1 MKKMNLRYSIV
12 TLLVIFSL
20 SACTLPGF
28 STPTPFSFP
37 TPDKTMTALFEPT
50 QEAPATSAPK
60 DTDAPQAA
68 TDVPTE
74 APEATATEQV
84 AEPTATEKAEEP
96 TATVEPT
103 ASYAGPVKRS
113 GPAVTAYYLS
123 SRPTIDGDLYDWDA
137 PIQRVIN
144 KVVYGADKHSG
155 ELDASGTV
163 VVGWDEDYLFI
174 GFRVKDDKY
183 VQEATG
189 KNLYKGDSVEIL
201 FDGVV
206 SGDFYYQGMSN
217 DDYQI
222 GISPGKGG
230 IALYQGGN
238 KLAAWDATGE
248 ETSGPPEAYIWYPTF
263 KTGSTSQIKIGVL
276 ESGAGY
282 QVELKIPWSLLNVS
296 PYSGAHYGF
305 ALSISDNDKPG
316 TTQQQSMVS
325 NVSTRYFA
333 DPTTWGDL
341 YLKPK

>member
-1 MKKMNLRYSIV
+1 MNKKNLHYSIV
-12 TLLVIFSL
+12 TLMVIFSL

-50 QEAPATSAPK
+50 QEAPATSAPRN
-60 DTDAPQAA
+60 TDVPQQEA

-74 APEATATEQV
+74 APEATAP
-84 AEPTATEKAEEP
+84 EPTATEKTEEP

-103 ASYAGPVKRS
+103 VSYAGPVKRS
-113 GPAVTAYYLS
+113 GPSVTAYYLT

-163 VVGWDEDYLFI
+163 VLGWDEDYLFI

-206 SGDFYYQGMSN
+206 SGDFYHQGMSN
-217 DDYQI
+217 DDFQI

-230 IALYQGGN
+230 IAIYQGGN
-238 KLAAWDATGE
+238 KLAALDATGGE
-248 ETSGPPEAYIWYPTF
+248 SSGPPEAYIWYPTF
-263 KTGSTSQIKIGVL
+263 KAGSTSKIKIGVL

-282 QVELKIPWSLLNVS
+282 QVELRIPWNLLNVS
-296 PYSGAHYGF
+296 PKSGAHYGF

-341 YLKPK
+341 YLKPPK